1 MTDTTPRDFI
11 RRIIDEHNESGK
23 YDGRV
28 HTRFPPEPN
37 GYLHI
42 GHAKAIWINFGIAQE
57 FGGKTNLRF
66 DDTNPL
72 TEEIEYV
79 EAIQRDV
86 RWLGC
91 DWEDR
96 LFFAS
101 DYFDQLYEY
110 ALKLVRDG
118 KAYVDD
124 LSADEIREYRG
135 TLTEPGK
142 NSPYRDRS
150 VEENLDLFARMKA
163 GEFPNGARVLR
174 AKIDMASPNINMR
187 DPVLYRIVHASH
199 YRTGDTWC
207 IYPSYDF
214 THGQSDSLERIT
226 HSLCSL
232 EFEDHRPLY
241 DWCIENLEIYAP
253 QQIEFARLVLE
264 YTMTSKRKLRR
275 LIEDGYVSDWDDPR
289 LATISGIRRR
299 GFTPE
304 AIQNFCDAVGIAK
317 SNSVVEY
324 EMLTHFVRQDLE
336 QRTARAM
343 GVLNPLKVVITNYP
357 ADQTEELEIPLYPH
371 QKERD
376 ESRKVPFSNV
386 IYIDRDDFAEV
397 PPPKYFRL
405 SPGREVRLIRAYYIT
420 CTDVIKDENGEVIE
434 VHCTYDPESRGG
446 RTPDKRKVKGTLHW
460 VSAEHSLPAEV
471 RLYEHL
477 FTTPDPEEGGDYMQ
491 NLNPN
496 SLTVL
501 QSRVEPHLADTE
513 VGERF
518 QFMRKGYFNVDLDS
532 RPGALVF
539 NRTLPL
545 RDSWA
550 KKKK

>member
-1 MTDTTPRDFI
+1 MTDTTSKDFI
-11 RRIIDEHNESGK
+11 SRIIDEHNETGQ
-23 YDGRV
+23 YQGRV

-37 GYLHI
+37 GHLHI
-42 GHAKAIWINFGIAQE
+42 GHAKAIWINFGLAQAY
-57 FGGKTNLRF
+57 GGKTNLRF

-101 DYFDQLYEY
+101 DYFDQLYQY
-110 ALKLVRDG
+110 ALKLINDG
-118 KAYVDD
+118 NAYVDD
-124 LSADEIREYRG
+124 LPADEMRQYRG

-142 NSPYRDRS
+142 NSPYRNRTIA
-150 VEENLDLFARMKA
+150 ENRDLFQRMKA

-214 THGQSDSLERIT
+214 THGQSDSLEGIT

-241 DWCIENLEIYAP
+241 NWCLEALEIFQP

-275 LIEDGYVSDWDDPR
+275 LIEDGFVSGWDDPR
-289 LATISGIRRR
+289 LATLSGIRRR

-304 AIQNFCDAVGIAK
+304 SIHAFCDALGIAK

-336 QRTARAM
+336 KRTSRMM
-343 GVLNPLKVVITNYP
+343 GVLNPLKVVIENYP
-357 ADQTEELEIPLYPH
+357 DDQVEELEVSLYPH
-371 QKERD
+371 QRERT
-376 ESRKVPFSNV
+376 ESRQMPFSKV
-386 IYIDRDDFAEV
+386 LYIDRDDFMED

-405 SPGREVRLIRAYYIT
+405 TPGREVRLIRAYYIT
-420 CTDVIKDENGEVIE
+420 CTNVIKDENGEVIE
-434 VHCTYDPESRGG
+434 IHCTYDPQSRGG
-446 RTPDKRKVKGTLHW
+446 RTPDKRKVKGSIHW
-460 VSAEHSLPAEV
+460 VSAPHSLPAEV

-477 FTTPDPEEGGDYMQ
+477 FTTPNPEEGGDYMQ

-496 SLTVL
+496 SMTIL
-501 QSRVEPHLADTE
+501 SEARVEPYLADAE
-513 VGERF
+513 IGERF
-518 QFMRKGYFNVDLDS
+518 QFMRKGYFNIDLDS

-550 KKKK
+550 KKK